1 MLSNPEK
8 TIVLEGHTDDSGDEN
23 YNLELSKRRAES
35 VKNALINKGINEER
49 IKTKGCGSTQPL
61 FPNNF
66 DDELKFLNR
75 RVSMSFDIKP

>member
-1 MLSNPEK
+1 ML
-8 TIVLEGHTDDSGDEN
+8 
-23 YNLELSKRRAES
+23 LSERRAAS
-35 VKNALINKGINEER
+35 VRQALIDKGINGDR

-75 RVSMSFDIKP
+75 RVSMSFDF